1 MLTHLLGWMAAALS
15 VLLTW
20 PQIRLSC
27 VKGRTLGLSAT
38 ACWLS
43 FALNVCWFTYG
54 VLLRDP
60 VQVATNLVCGAGNAA
75 ILASLLAHQP
85 SLRARRTLAA
95 TGWGAALLA
104 LSAGTA
110 AVAAGVTGVTGA
122 QAAVALGAV
131 ISGIGIFS
139 CFPQVVSLLRDRT
152 QDLSGMS
159 PARWWLATG
168 SSTLWTS
175 YGFLQGQPAVWALSG
190 FGLACNLTVCYLLT
204 TSRRTV
210 PAAASALSRRP
221 VELALAA

>member
-27 VKGRTLGLSAT
+27 VQGRTLGLSAT

-60 VQVATNLVCGAGNAA
+60 VQMATNLVCGAGNAA
-75 ILASLLAHQP
+75 ILAALLAHQP
-85 SLRARRTLAA
+85 SLRARRALAA
-95 TGWGAALLA
+95 TGWGAALLV
-104 LSAGTA
+104 LSASTA
-110 AVAAGVTGVTGA
+110 VVTTGA
-122 QAAVALGAV
+122 TAVSGVQAATALGAV

-139 CFPQVVSLLRDRT
+139 YFPQVVSLLRDRT
-152 QDLSGMS
+152 QDVSGMS
-159 PARWWLATG
+159 ATRWWLATG

-175 YGFLQGQPAVWALSG
+175 YGFLQAQPAVWALSG
-190 FGLACNLTVCYLLT
+190 FGLICNLAVCYLLAA
-204 TSRRTV
+204 SRRTT
-210 PAAASALSRRP
+210 PAAVSVLPQRP
-221 VELALAA
+221 AELALAA